1 MLSDEQKNDIRQAV
15 AAQRGINRQATGRV
29 TLPIARGKKYVVL
42 ATAAGLTRAGEFY
55 REITGAQGGQHD
67 LGGDS
72 IVRVGNREFM
82 QPAGGKRRLLRT
94 LAPSGEFVYSRAGKA
109 YFRDRSH
116 FEYVV
121 GVPVEIETTTGRQAG
136 RVRRDVLPVAKLG
149 VTGLLQS
156 QLGTEAARQAQVKA
170 RVLRE
175 LGVTPEDPV
184 IMEISGEIYRYV
196 RNGEWSISRMATF
209 PHG

>member
-1 MLSDEQKNDIRQAV
+1 
-15 AAQRGINRQATGRV
+15 
-29 TLPIARGKKYVVL
+29 
-42 ATAAGLTRAGEFY
+42 
-55 REITGAQGGQHD
+55 
-67 LGGDS
+67 
-72 IVRVGNREFM
+72 M

-94 LAPSGEFVYSRAGKA
+94 LAPSGEFVYTRAGKA
-109 YFRDRSH
+109 YFRDHSH

-121 GVPVEIETTTGRQAG
+121 GVPVKIETTTGRQAG

-175 LGVTPEDPV
+175 LGVTGRVALCTAGWQEREAEDEALVNDTVETLADAIRSKAKVP
-184 IMEISGEIYRYV
+184 
-196 RNGEWSISRMATF
+196 A
-209 PHG
+209 